1 MKGVDVSTPAPT
13 SKNAT
18 RQRDDALTER
28 QHLVLDAIRKH
39 IAEQGFAPSFREIGE
54 AVGLK
59 SPSSVKHQ
67 LHALE
72 RKGYLHISANKGRAI
87 ELYDSGTDSQ
97 AATVLPFPG
106 DTEAGES
113 ILASRDVPLVGRIAA
128 GVPITAEQHIDDVMR
143 LPQRLTGSGKLFM
156 LEVHGD
162 SMIDAAICDGD
173 YVVIREQPSA
183 VNGDIVAALLDDE
196 ATIKTFRKD
205 NGHIWLI
212 PHNPAYSP
220 IDGTHAQ
227 IMGKVVSVLRRL

>member
-1 MKGVDVSTPAPT
+1 MSTPAPT

-18 RQRDDALTER
+18 RKRDDALTER

-87 ELYDSGTDSQ
+87 ELYDSGTDPQ
-97 AATVLPFPG
+97 TATVLPFPG
-106 DTEAGES
+106 DTEASES

>member
-1 MKGVDVSTPAPT
+1 M
-13 SKNAT
+13 
-18 RQRDDALTER
+18 
-28 QHLVLDAIRKH
+28 
-39 IAEQGFAPSFREIGE
+39 
-54 AVGLK
+54 
-59 SPSSVKHQ
+59 
-67 LHALE
+67 
-72 RKGYLHISANKGRAI
+72 
-87 ELYDSGTDSQ
+87 YDSGTDSQ
-97 AATVLPFPG
+97 TATVLPFPG
-106 DTEAGES
+106 DTEASES

-220 IDGTHAQ
+220 HRWHPRRRSWARSSACCVDSDRSQPSRTLQLNTLAARYDGWV
-227 IMGKVVSVLRRL
+227 G

>member
-1 MKGVDVSTPAPT
+1 M
-13 SKNAT
+13 
-18 RQRDDALTER
+18 
-28 QHLVLDAIRKH
+28 LDAIRKH

-97 AATVLPFPG
+97 TATVLPFPG
-106 DTEAGES
+106 DTEASES

>member
-1 MKGVDVSTPAPT
+1 M
-13 SKNAT
+13 
-18 RQRDDALTER
+18 
-28 QHLVLDAIRKH
+28 
-39 IAEQGFAPSFREIGE
+39 
-54 AVGLK
+54 
-59 SPSSVKHQ
+59 
-67 LHALE
+67 
-72 RKGYLHISANKGRAI
+72 
-87 ELYDSGTDSQ
+87 YDSGTDSQ
-97 AATVLPFPG
+97 TATVLPFPG
-106 DTEAGES
+106 DTEASES